1 MILLAWNCRGLGLPR
16 TVQELVQLVRTYRP
30 RIVFIT
36 ETRQGDKKI
45 KELRC
50 RLGLKNC
57 ISQKSIGKGAG
68 IALYWD
74 EQIEIKVLS
83 EGPRYFDVLV
93 NDIPNGRKWRG
104 TFVYGEPKSSE
115 RHHFWTT
122 IRRIKPKANE
132 PWLMMGDFNETK
144 WQHEHLSETKRSEK
158 RMAEFRSLLNFCN
171 LQDIT
176 YVGPPWTF
184 DNKRKG
190 DQNVKARIDRA
201 VASQDWSVLYPQ
213 AKITHICSTRSDH
226 LPLLLDCENLVPQN
240 RPPGTFRY
248 EHMWERETSLP
259 TIIEEAWNNSPPC
272 ASLNELMEKITNTS
286 GHLKEWSTENFGM
299 VTKQIKNRR
308 AKLSKLW
315 KRPRTAARDDYVRK
329 ISLELD
335 ELLHR
340 EEMMWRQRSRV
351 SWLKE
356 GDRNTSYFHRKSS
369 WRQSKNT
376 IKRIRG
382 LNGNW
387 TDDPEDIK
395 KLANDFFKEL
405 YTNNASINPSDLLD
419 LVHTPIDSEIN
430 ANLCRDF
437 SDEEIGDALFQIGPL
452 KAPGPDGM
460 PGRFFQRNWA
470 TMKDD
475 VTKAVKDFFRTGV
488 IPEGLND
495 TVIVLIP
502 KGPSPETLAEYR
514 PISLCNVIY
523 KIISKCLVNRLRPL
537 LDELIS
543 ETQSAFIP
551 GRLITD
557 NAVIA
562 FESFHK
568 IQRSKNPRDNHC
580 AYKLDLSKAYD
591 RVDWGFLEK
600 TLLKMGFCK
609 KWTNWVMSC
618 VRSARLSVRINGHTH
633 EPFCPSRGLRQGD
646 PLSPYL
652 FLFVGEALSCILN
665 KETRERRITP
675 LKVAR
680 GAPGV
685 SSLLFADDSLLFFK
699 ATVEEARAV
708 DSALELFQRCTGQL
722 LSPSK
727 CSVLFSSA
735 CPSATQLEIKS
746 ILGVSTSTFEEK
758 YLGLP
763 TPEGR
768 MKDECFQPIMARFS
782 KKLNNWNEKFM
793 SHAAKDTLIKA
804 VAQSLPA
811 YVMGVFK
818 MSTGFCENYEK
829 IIRDFW
835 WGDEENQRKVHWS
848 AWDNLIKPKAKGG
861 LGFRD
866 ISLFNQALLARM
878 AWRLIQRPNSL
889 CARVLKARYYP
900 HGNILDTVF
909 ASDPSPAWK
918 GVEHGLELL
927 KKGIISRIG
936 DGRNTQILRDQWIPR
951 DAGLKITALKKN
963 SRKRWVNQ
971 LISPT
976 TNSWNTDL
984 LRELFYE
991 HDVQA
996 ITEIEIPSTG
1006 QGDRIAWHFERNGV
1020 FTVKSAYRLG
1030 LDLKHRNR
1038 DISSCSM
1045 APNGDRSVWNSIWK
1059 SKVQPKIQV
1068 FGWRVAT
1075 DTLAT
1080 MKNKWRRTLELNDRC
1095 HICGNDTEDAH
1106 HATVRCTK
1114 ASALRHAM
1122 RKIWTLPD
1130 EYLFR
1135 YTGKDWLQLLLSQVN
1150 EVTKSRI
1157 LMLLWR
1163 SWHLRNDVIHHQG
1176 RETIE
1181 QSVAFLE
1188 SYAHADSQQA
1198 PVPGDPKG
1206 KRPMFVTTTP
1216 AERGQSSSTVNVWS
1230 APPDGWIK
1238 INSDASFSSVGKP
1251 GGAGAV
1257 VRDSQGKVILAA
1269 CSPITHCFSAEEA
1282 EAKAA
1287 LMAIKLIQDRGYEKI
1302 ILEMDCAVAVG
1313 ALRSAELDRSRL
1325 WSTYDETKSC
1335 LKKYGAYRILH
1346 VKRESNKVG

>member
-1 MILLAWNCRGLGLPR
+1 MAD
-16 TVQELVQLVRTYRP
+16 
-30 RIVFIT
+30 F
-36 ETRQGDKKI
+36 
-45 KELRC
+45 
-50 RLGLKNC
+50 
-57 ISQKSIGKGAG
+57 
-68 IALYWD
+68 
-74 EQIEIKVLS
+74 
-83 EGPRYFDVLV
+83 
-93 NDIPNGRKWRG
+93 
-104 TFVYGEPKSSE
+104 
-115 RHHFWTT
+115 
-122 IRRIKPKANE
+122 RR
-132 PWLMMGDFNETK
+132 
-144 WQHEHLSETKRSEK
+144 
-158 RMAEFRSLLNFCN
+158 LLNFCN
-171 LQDIT
+171 LQDIS
-176 YVGPPWTF
+176 YVGPPWTY

-201 VASQDWSVLYPQ
+201 VASQCWSALYPQ
-213 AKITHICSTRSDH
+213 TKLTHICSTRSDH
-226 LPLLLDCENLVPQN
+226 LPLLLDCENLAPQN
-240 RPPGTFRY
+240 RPPSTVRY
-248 EHMWERETSLP
+248 EHMWEREPTLP
-259 TIIEEAWNNSPPC
+259 TVIEEAWNNSPPC
-272 ASLNELMEKITNTS
+272 ASLNDLMEKISNTS
-286 GHLKEWSTENFGM
+286 GQLKEWSMETFGM

-315 KRPRTAARDDYVRK
+315 KGPKTAARDDNVRK

-356 GDRNTSYFHRKSS
+356 GDRNTSYFHRKAN

-395 KLANDFFKEL
+395 KLANEFFNEL
-405 YTNNASINPSDLLD
+405 YTNNASISPSDLLD

-470 TMKDD
+470 AMKDD
-475 VTKAVKDFFRTGV
+475 
-488 IPEGLND
+488 
-495 TVIVLIP
+495 
-502 KGPSPETLAEYR
+502 
-514 PISLCNVIY
+514 
-523 KIISKCLVNRLRPL
+523 
-537 LDELIS
+537 
-543 ETQSAFIP
+543 
-551 GRLITD
+551 
-557 NAVIA
+557 
-562 FESFHK
+562 
-568 IQRSKNPRDNHC
+568 RSKNPRDNHC

-652 FLFVGEALSCILN
+652 FLFVGEALSCILK
-665 KETRERRITP
+665 KETREGRITP

-699 ATVEEARAV
+699 ATAEEARAV
-708 DSALELFQRCTGQL
+708 DSALKLFQRCTGQL

-818 MSTGFCENYEK
+818 MSTGFCEKYEK
-829 IIRDFW
+829 LIRDFW

-878 AWRLIQRPNSL
+878 AWRLIQRPNCL

-936 DGRNTQILRDQWIPR
+936 DGRNTQIMRDQWIPR
-951 DAGLKITALKKN
+951 EAGLKITALKKN

-971 LISPT
+971 LISPA
-976 TNSWNTDL
+976 TNNWNIDL

-1020 FTVKSAYRLG
+1020 FTVKSAYRLA
-1030 LDLKHRNR
+1030 LDLKHQNR
-1038 DISSCSM
+1038 DTSSCSM
-1045 APNGDRSVWNSIWK
+1045 VPNGDRSIWNPIWK

-1080 MKNKWRRTLELNDRC
+1080 MKNKWRRTLEHSDRC
-1095 HICGNDTEDAH
+1095 HICGNDIEDAH

-1122 RKIWTLPD
+1122 RKFWTLPD
-1130 EYLFR
+1130 EYSFR
-1135 YTGKDWLQLLLSQVN
+1135 YTGKDWLQLLLSQVDEITN
-1150 EVTKSRI
+1150 SRI

-1163 SWHLRNDVIHHQG
+1163 SWHLRNDVIHQQG

-1188 SYAHADSQQA
+1188 TYAHAGSQL
-1198 PVPGDPKG
+1198 VPATGDPKG

-1216 AERGQSSSTVNVWS
+1216 GECIQSSSSANVWS

-1238 INSDASFSSVGKP
+1238 INSDASFRSGDIP

-1257 VRDSQGKVILAA
+1257 ARDSQGKVIFAT
-1269 CSPITHCFSAEEA
+1269 CSPITQCFSAEEA

-1313 ALRSAELDRSRL
+1313 ALRSVEMDRTLLR
-1325 WSTYDETKSC
+1325 
-1335 LKKYGAYRILH
+1335 
-1346 VKRESNKVG
+1346 VF